1 MVVLVVDVRAMT
13 VLRAIPRE
21 SYSGK
26 LPILRNFRDSSDSGE
41 LKYKL

>member
-1 MVVLVVDVRAMT
+1 MVVLVVDVRVMT
-13 VLRAIPRE
+13 VLKAIPRE

-26 LPILRNFRDSSDSGE
+26 LPILRNFRDSSGE

>member
-1 MVVLVVDVRAMT
+1 MVVLVIDVRAMT
-13 VLRAIPRE
+13 VLKAIPRE
-21 SYSGK
+21 SYRGK